1 MAEGNS
7 VHECRF
13 DAALKVWRN
22 LPDDGPVQLSDD
34 LKLRFY
40 GFFKQATT
48 GPCNIPKPGFWVSE
62 QNAKWEAWSS
72 LGDMSKEEAMMA
84 YVEEM
89 KTILESLPITD
100 EVEELLDVLGP
111 FYEVEEEEAMPDDE
125 SFPKATKG
133 SDGILGDEERNG
145 NVASSDTD
153 FESDISESEEEE
165 DDEEEGD
172 DEQQEEKKAE
182 EGYVCTAED
191 TTTGLSSDHRAPFSV
206 SSASSRA
213 HSSLDGENMEEELTR
228 IAPAQEDNLCVHCED
243 ASGAFHLTSDSDSEV
258 YCDSIEHF
266 GTVLD
271 SVEFFNQPL
280 QLTGETQCPPESS
293 AELSRVEKM
302 VVVKGLQEGDRG
314 NGEMRR
320 NRSQSDRFSTGEEE
334 SIPARRRG
342 SMLSGSSSQ
351 SEAQLG
357 LRSPGRDGDHRGK
370 EGRAVGGVDKQI
382 ATVLLR
388 LEEDMQHILQKL
400 HNLETLSE
408 EQARSIAAVQNYPTF
423 PRHKDTTRWP
433 FDISLCTVVFAV
445 AWPFIVHWLLQMY
458 HHRRSRKLS

>member
-228 IAPAQEDNLCVHCED
+228 IAPAQEDNLC
-243 ASGAFHLTSDSDSEV
+243 
-258 YCDSIEHF
+258 
-266 GTVLD
+266 
-271 SVEFFNQPL
+271 
-280 QLTGETQCPPESS
+280 
-293 AELSRVEKM
+293 
-302 VVVKGLQEGDRG
+302 
-314 NGEMRR
+314 
-320 NRSQSDRFSTGEEE
+320 
-334 SIPARRRG
+334 G

>member
-125 SFPKATKG
+125 SKG
-133 SDGILGDEERNG
+133 FIGGLTSPDGILGDEERNG

-182 EGYVCTAED
+182 EGPKGRELLLYF
-191 TTTGLSSDHRAPFSV
+191 SSKMVLAGREGVVSWLTLAGHTLICDFS
-206 SSASSRA
+206 
-213 HSSLDGENMEEELTR
+213 HDFHC
-228 IAPAQEDNLCVHCED
+228 PVHCED

-266 GTVLD
+266 G
-271 SVEFFNQPL
+271 
-280 QLTGETQCPPESS
+280 
-293 AELSRVEKM
+293 LSRGGED
-302 VVVKGLQEGDRG
+302 GRGEGTALCLQETFT
-314 NGEMRR
+314 
-320 NRSQSDRFSTGEEE
+320 SQSFVQ
-334 SIPARRRG
+334 G

-408 EQARSIAAVQNYPTF
+408 EQVRRRSC
-423 PRHKDTTRWP
+423 DTTRWP

-458 HHRRSRKLS
+458 HHRRSRWDKSSPKWRRRREYAVLLYLHFFDTFPPK